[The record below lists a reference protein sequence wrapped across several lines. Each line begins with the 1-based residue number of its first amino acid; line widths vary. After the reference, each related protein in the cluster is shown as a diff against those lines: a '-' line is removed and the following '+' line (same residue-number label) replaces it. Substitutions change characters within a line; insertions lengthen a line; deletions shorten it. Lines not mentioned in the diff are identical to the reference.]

1 MKKLFTLCASALL
14 AFTLSA
20 QSEHAE
26 GSYYLGTGDDATQLI
41 NLFTPTNIELNAT
54 IGYAVKD
61 DVVLIT
67 SVTSTGATTNDAGE
81 EVDGYNTWDLGVR
94 YFGWNGFGVGI
105 HWTNFNEGAE
115 GSSRSYELE
124 LGKYLTVGSISDRL
138 YVYPNFRMDE
148 DQGINSAIEFG
159 FRF

>member
-20 QSEHAE
+20 QSEHAQ
-26 GSYYLGTGDDATQLI
+26 GSYYLGTGDATQLI
-41 NLFTPTNIELNAT
+41 NVIGNGTIDLDAT

-67 SVTSTGATTNDAGE
+67 TVKSTSEDNTDPENVVE
-81 EVDGYNTWDLGVR
+81 GYNTWNLGVR

-105 HWTNFNEGAE
+105 HFTNFNEGAE
-115 GSSRSYELE
+115 GSSRSYMLE

-138 YVYPNFRMDE
+138 YVYPNFSMDE

>member
-67 SVTSTGATTNDAGE
+67 SVTSTGEDATDPENV
-81 EVDGYNTWDLGVR
+81 VDGYNTWDLGVR